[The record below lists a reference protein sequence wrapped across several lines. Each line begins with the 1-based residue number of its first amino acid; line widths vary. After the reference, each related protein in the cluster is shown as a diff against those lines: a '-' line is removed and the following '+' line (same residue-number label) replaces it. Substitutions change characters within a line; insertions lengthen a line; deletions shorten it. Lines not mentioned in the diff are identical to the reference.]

1 MPSAPI
7 DPSDRPL
14 HGVTVLDL
22 SRVLAGPFCT
32 MILAQ
37 LGARVIKVERPGT
50 GDDSRAF
57 GPFVNGKSLY
67 FASINYDKESIALE
81 PEGSRRTGRSSRS
94 SSASPTSWSRTFGPA
109 RWKSSAMAG
118 TRCTPNIRT

>member
-1 MPSAPI
+1 MPSTFL
-7 DPSDRPL
+7 DPSARPL
-14 HGVTVLDL
+14 QGITVLDL

-37 LGARVIKVERPGT
+37 LGARVLKVERPGS

-67 FASINYDKESIALE
+67 FSSINYDKQSVTLNLKL
-81 PEGSRRTGRSSRS
+81 
-94 SSASPTSWSRTFGPA
+94 PA
-109 RWKSSAMAG
+109 DRAIFEDLLGISDVVVENLHDGEA
-118 TRCTPNIRT
+118 RLRLRCCCTPNTRI